1 MPIQDEQIMAVFAT
15 NPVPGVDFS
24 DAINRMGNK
33 PAIYLRVIK
42 SFVASTPEVLDELAQ
57 VNLQNI
63 ADYAVRIHGIKGS
76 LYGIGATLV
85 GDEARA
91 LEFAAKAADWP
102 TVERDNPTVI
112 AHINQLIEQ
121 LQALAQLID
130 GADKTDDDSRPL
142 VTAPDA
148 AVLERLAQASY
159 NFEIELMEQ
168 AIEELD
174 GFRYRNDPEL
184 TERLQAQLTD
194 FRYDLVEETAR
205 AALASLGNS

>member
-1 MPIQDEQIMAVFAT
+1 MPIQDEQIMAVFVA
-15 NPVPGVDFS
+15 NPVSGVDFA

-42 SFVASTPEVLDELAQ
+42 SFVASTPAVLDELAQ
-57 VNLQNI
+57 VSLPSI

-76 LYGIGATLV
+76 LYGIGAMTV

-91 LEFAAKAADWP
+91 LELAAKAADWP

-112 AHINQLIEQ
+112 AHINQLIKQ

-130 GADKTDDDSRPL
+130 GTDKANGDTRPL
-142 VTAPDA
+142 VAAPDH

-184 TERLQAQLTD
+184 TERLRAQLTD
-194 FRYDLVEETAR
+194 FRYDLVEETAK